1 MRQRIITGIV
11 FTLAVMAFVI
21 PSYWFT
27 PLMLVFGI
35 IVGSVSMYELVKAF
49 SEGGYK
55 PNSFLISIGGVIA
68 ILIALVSFFQG
79 TGILVALAL
88 YLLIVVPYCLAC
100 VILPSV
106 IDKENHLTNGAITAM
121 IVLYVTF
128 PLFCLSVLSMLAPN
142 GWFYMVPALFA
153 AWVSD
158 VCAYF
163 VGVTLGKHKI
173 VPHLSP
179 NKTWE
184 GCIGGAVGCAFV
196 IMIYFGILYYI
207 ELGDYTVN
215 IAVFCSLAF
224 VLGFAMSVMS
234 QLGDWL
240 ASLIKRMCGIKDYGN
255 LFPGHG
261 GMLDRFD
268 SAFFTIPMGVLLAIF
283 AVLLT
288 QAGIAG

>member
-1 MRQRIITGIV
+1 MRQRVITGII
-11 FTLAVMAFVI
+11 FTLAVLAFVI
-21 PSYWFT
+21 PSLWFS

-49 SEGGYK
+49 TVGGYK
-55 PNSFLISIGGVIA
+55 PNSFLIAIGGVIS
-68 ILIALVSFFQG
+68 IIIALVSFFQG
-79 TGILVALAL
+79 TGIIVALAL

-106 IDKENHLTNGAITAM
+106 IDQENHLTNGAITAM

-142 GWFYMVPALFA
+142 GWFYMVPALFG

-179 NKTWE
+179 KKTWE

-196 IMIYFGILYYI
+196 IMIYFGVLYYYD
-207 ELGDYTVN
+207 LSDYTVN
-215 IAVFCSLAF
+215 VAVVCSLAF
-224 VLGFAMSVMS
+224 ILGFAMSVMS

>member
-1 MRQRIITGIV
+1 
-11 FTLAVMAFVI
+11 
-21 PSYWFT
+21 
-27 PLMLVFGI
+27 MLVFGI

-49 SEGGYK
+49 TVGGYK
-55 PNSFLISIGGVIA
+55 PNSFLIAIGGVIS
-68 ILIALVSFFQG
+68 IIIALVSFFQG
-79 TGILVALAL
+79 TGIVVALAL

-106 IDKENHLTNGAITAM
+106 IDQENHLTNGAITAM

-142 GWFYMVPALFA
+142 GWFYMVPALFG

-179 NKTWE
+179 KKTWE

-196 IMIYFGILYYI
+196 IMIYFGVLYYYD
-207 ELGDYTVN
+207 LSD
-215 IAVFCSLAF
+215 
-224 VLGFAMSVMS
+224 
-234 QLGDWL
+234 
-240 ASLIKRMCGIKDYGN
+240 
-255 LFPGHG
+255 
-261 GMLDRFD
+261 
-268 SAFFTIPMGVLLAIF
+268 
-283 AVLLT
+283 
-288 QAGIAG
+288 